1 VPTQFTPPQQT
12 RQDDRVCVVSGTA
25 VWIGQLL
32 WTCSDFKF
40 SVSNSLELRGIQ
52 FTPPKW
58 TQHRQDSLVMS
69 RVAVWISFKTI
80 CICINN
86 RNEDKTIQY
95 LHLRHAHNQLQEQ
108 NVRHRKRVFRDS
120 NTSHAHKNW
129 AVTYKCR
136 GFQLRHVIH
145 VLSLWIPGRLWPKLR
160 PICWPL
166 TGSHTQIYTTPD
178 RQTDSRHTGTF
189 LGIHRKQLNAIS
201 N

>member
-1 VPTQFTPPQQT
+1 MYLYQQEKR
-12 RQDDRVCVVSGTA
+12 RQDNTIFALTSCTQSAAGA
-25 VWIGQLL
+25 ECEAQK
-32 WTCSDFKF
+32 TC
-40 SVSNSLELRGIQ
+40 
-52 FTPPKW
+52 
-58 TQHRQDSLVMS
+58 
-69 RVAVWISFKTI
+69 
-80 CICINN
+80 
-86 RNEDKTIQY
+86 
-95 LHLRHAHNQLQEQ
+95 
-108 NVRHRKRVFRDS
+108 FRDS

-145 VLSLWIPGRLWPKLR
+145 VLSLRIPGRLWPKLR

-178 RQTDSRHTGTF
+178 RQTDSRHTGTLTGHDTQIYTTPDRQTDRQTDSRHTGTF